1 VRKICRALPAWESN
15 LACLPK
21 NRQIR
26 GSKLIAL
33 AAGLALSLSTN
44 TGTAQNVQSPARFN
58 PTRSART
65 RLVASQPPVLP
76 PPTLTAPSSAVLAPP
91 SRPTAEQLPLT
102 APQVS
107 FADGQLTITA
117 ENSTL
122 TDILTAVRVQM
133 GAEIDAP
140 PSTSREHM
148 VVRLGPG
155 PAREVIASLLSWTDY
170 DYVIQAAE
178 DDPAGVKSVL
188 VTSRP
193 KSGAASANG
202 GVQTARRS
210 PYSRAVES
218 AAASTA
224 APTETP
230 ADDPVPLAPDPSPE
244 TAAEQQVQ
252 QPATQP
258 EAADQQTVAA
268 DTQAAASSNLP
279 PRKSDFANTQPGVD
293 QATLD
298 AQAAAA
304 AAELDKQAAAA
315 ALQSPQ
321 GSSDS
326 SSTQAPQSKT
336 QEMIQQM
343 QRLFQQRLQMQKMSS
358 PSN

>member
-1 VRKICRALPAWESN
+1 MRKICRALPLWESN
-15 LACLPK
+15 SACQK

-26 GSKLIAL
+26 DSKLIAL
-33 AAGLALSLSTN
+33 AAGLALSLSAN

-91 SRPTAEQLPLT
+91 SRPTAEQLPLS

-140 PSTSREHM
+140 PSASREHM

-178 DDPAGVKSVL
+178 DDPTGVKSVL
-188 VTSRP
+188 ITSRA
-193 KSGAASANG
+193 KSGAASASG
-202 GVQTARRS
+202 GVQVARRS
-210 PYSRAVES
+210 PYSRAVE
-218 AAASTA
+218 AAGPAPAS
-224 APTETP
+224 TETP
-230 ADDPVPLAPDPSPE
+230 ADDPVPLAPDASPE
-244 TAAEQQVQ
+244 TAAEQQAP

-258 EAADQQTVAA
+258 EVADQQTVAGG
-268 DTQAAASSNLP
+268 TQPASSNLP

-326 SSTQAPQSKT
+326 SSTQSPQSKT
-336 QEMIQQM
+336 EEMIQQM

>member
-1 VRKICRALPAWESN
+1 MRKIFRALPVSESN
-15 LACLPK
+15 SPRLQTSL
-21 NRQIR
+21 QIR
-26 GSKLIAL
+26 GPKLIAV
-33 AAGLALSLSTN
+33 AAGLSLSLFAN
-44 TGTAQNVQSPARFN
+44 TGLAQNPQSAMRPA
-58 PTRSART
+58 PGRSART

-76 PPTLTAPSSAVLAPP
+76 VMTPPPSAILTPL
-91 SRPTAEQLPLT
+91 SRPTAEQLPLS

-107 FADGQLTITA
+107 YADGQLAITA

-122 TDILTAVRVQM
+122 TDILTAIRVQM
-133 GAEIDAP
+133 GADIDAP
-140 PSTSREHM
+140 PSASREHM

-170 DYVIQAAE
+170 DYVIQAA
-178 DDPAGVKSVL
+178 DDDSAGVKSVL

-193 KSGAASANG
+193 KSGAASASG
-202 GVQTARRS
+202 GVQVAARRS
-210 PYSRAVES
+210 PYSRAVEA
-218 AAASTA
+218 AAASSP

-244 TAAEQQVQ
+244 TAADQQAP

-258 EAADQQTVAA
+258 EVAGQQTVAA
-268 DTQAAASSNLP
+268 DTQAASSNLP
-279 PRKSDFANTQPGVD
+279 PRKSDLANSQPGLD

-315 ALQSPQ
+315 APQSPEAT
-321 GSSDS
+321 SDS
-326 SSTQAPQSKT
+326 SSSQSPQSKT

-343 QRLFQQRLQMQKMSS
+343 QRLFQQRMQMQKMPP